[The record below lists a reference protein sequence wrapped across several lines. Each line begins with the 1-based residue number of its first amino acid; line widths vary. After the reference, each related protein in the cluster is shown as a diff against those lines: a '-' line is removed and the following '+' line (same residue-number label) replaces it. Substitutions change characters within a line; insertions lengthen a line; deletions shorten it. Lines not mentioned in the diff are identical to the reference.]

1 MPVFAAPCRPTCAY
15 IKRMME
21 LIPLRDRSPVRDRFS
36 LPLPDD
42 FRADDMLRF
51 HGRDRESPIER
62 VEGRGLRRAVRIG
75 GRAMLLSLAFRAE
88 RVECRID
95 TDAAGG
101 ARAGVQRTSPR
112 SVTVDARR
120 IVRRL
125 LGLDLDTAAFERRA
139 ARDSRLGPYVRR
151 RRGLRIPQ
159 TSNVFEGLVWA
170 IVGQQV
176 NLSFAFRLR
185 RRVIELAGDRLADGM
200 MAHPTP
206 EGIARLDYD
215 DLTKRQFS
223 RRKAEYLIDAA
234 RLIASGR
241 LDIEAFP
248 DRPTGEVEADLLAV
262 RGIGPWTAQYV
273 MMRSCGFADCVPI
286 GDAGLIAALS
296 RLYGLRKRPDAAKT
310 LRLLR
315 PFAPHRSLATFHFW
329 MTLGEPA

>member
-1 MPVFAAPCRPTCAY
+1 
-15 IKRMME
+15 MME
-21 LIPLRDRSPVRDRFS
+21 LLPHRDRSSVRDRFS
-36 LPLPDD
+36 VPLPDD
-42 FRADDMLRF
+42 FRTDDMLRY

-62 VEGRGLRRAVRIG
+62 VEGRTLRRAVRFG
-75 GRAMLLSLAFRAE
+75 GRAAVLSLAFRAG

-95 TDAAGG
+95 PGAAAAG
-101 ARAGVQRTSPR
+101 RAGVRRAVPR
-112 SVTVDARR
+112 GVTANARR

-125 LGLDLDTAAFERRA
+125 LGLDLDNSAFEQRA
-139 ARDSRLGPYVRR
+139 ARDPRLGPHVRR

-170 IVGQQV
+170 FVGQQV
-176 NLSFAFRLR
+176 NLPFAFQLR
-185 RRVIELAGDRLADGM
+185 RRVIALAGERLADGM

-206 EGIARLDYD
+206 AGIARLDYD

-223 RRKAEYLIDAA
+223 RRKAEYLVDTS

-248 DRPTGEVEADLLAV
+248 DRPTGEVEAELLAV

-310 LRLLR
+310 RRLLR

-329 MTLGEPA
+329 MTLGGPA